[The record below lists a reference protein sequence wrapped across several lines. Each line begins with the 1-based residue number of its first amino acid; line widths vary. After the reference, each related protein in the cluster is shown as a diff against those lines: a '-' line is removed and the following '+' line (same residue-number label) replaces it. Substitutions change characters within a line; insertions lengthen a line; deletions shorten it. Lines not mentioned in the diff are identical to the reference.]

1 MEELRQT
8 VEVILGQ
15 ALNLVSDLVDF
26 LWTSSISLPALT
38 FVGINII
45 AFLLGLLLGR
55 ISKHGVPEVLD
66 NRLMHLTQ
74 VCLVCT
80 AKTWNT
86 YSGVDNRHYRE
97 LSGHI
102 CKYGDHKRVFEP
114 LVADLPLIFR
124 IPSVSPPRLYV
135 GGVSA

>member
-38 FVGINII
+38 FLGINII

-55 ISKHGVPEVLD
+55 ISKHEVPEVLD
-66 NRLMHLTQ
+66 NSIAREEARVVLDLERLRPLGLSTEEVVENQ
-74 VCLVCT
+74 VMDISGLRPDEGTERT
-80 AKTWNT
+80 ARGDRRDRLGPRTT
-86 YSGVDNRHYRE
+86 SGN
-97 LSGHI
+97 
-102 CKYGDHKRVFEP
+102 
-114 LVADLPLIFR
+114 
-124 IPSVSPPRLYV
+124 
-135 GGVSA
+135 

>member
-15 ALNLVSDLVDF
+15 ALNLVSDLVDV

-66 NRLMHLTQ
+66 NSIAREEDRVVLDLERLRPLGLSTEEVVENQ
-74 VCLVCT
+74 VMDI
-80 AKTWNT
+80 
-86 YSGVDNRHYRE
+86 SGLRPDEGTEKSARSDRR
-97 LSGHI
+97 
-102 CKYGDHKRVFEP
+102 D
-114 LVADLPLIFR
+114 
-124 IPSVSPPRLYV
+124 RL
-135 GGVSA
+135 GPGAAPAR

>member
-55 ISKHGVPEVLD
+55 ISKHEVPEVLD
-66 NRLMHLTQ
+66 NSIAREEDRVVLDLERLRPLGLSTEEVVENQ
-74 VCLVCT
+74 VMDI
-80 AKTWNT
+80 
-86 YSGVDNRHYRE
+86 SGLRPGE
-97 LSGHI
+97 TTKGS
-102 CKYGDHKRVFEP
+102 
-114 LVADLPLIFR
+114 
-124 IPSVSPPRLYV
+124 S
-135 GGVSA
+135 

>member
-26 LWTSSISLPALT
+26 LWTSSISLSALT

-55 ISKHGVPEVLD
+55 ISKHEVPEALDDSIAREEERVVLD
-66 NRLMHLTQ
+66 LERLRPLGRSTEEVVENQ
-74 VCLVCT
+74 VM
-80 AKTWNT
+80 
-86 YSGVDNRHYRE
+86 D
-97 LSGHI
+97 LSGLRPDE
-102 CKYGDHKRVFEP
+102 GTERTARSDRRDRP
-114 LVADLPLIFR
+114 G
-124 IPSVSPPRLYV
+124 PRTAS
-135 GGVSA
+135 GN

>member
-26 LWTSSISLPALT
+26 LWTSSISLSALT

-55 ISKHGVPEVLD
+55 ISKHEVPEV
-66 NRLMHLTQ
+66 
-74 VCLVCT
+74 
-80 AKTWNT
+80 
-86 YSGVDNRHYRE
+86 VDNSIARKEARVVLDLE
-97 LSGHI
+97 RLRPLGLSTEEVVENQVMDISGLRTDEGTERTAR
-102 CKYGDHKRVFEP
+102 CDRRDRLG
-114 LVADLPLIFR
+114 
-124 IPSVSPPRLYV
+124 PRTTS
-135 GGVSA
+135 GN